1 MLTAVEELK
10 IQKHA
15 KITVDKKYKSG
26 IDFHHFDL
34 KLDIALPSG
43 GCQPDKDHD
52 IQEMY
57 RKLFLS
63 VLTKLKKSIMDG
75 SCVLEAFLEQG
86 VEKYTW
92 C

>member
-43 GCQPDKDHD
+43 GC
-52 IQEMY
+52 
-57 RKLFLS
+57 
-63 VLTKLKKSIMDG
+63 
-75 SCVLEAFLEQG
+75 
-86 VEKYTW
+86 
-92 C
+92 